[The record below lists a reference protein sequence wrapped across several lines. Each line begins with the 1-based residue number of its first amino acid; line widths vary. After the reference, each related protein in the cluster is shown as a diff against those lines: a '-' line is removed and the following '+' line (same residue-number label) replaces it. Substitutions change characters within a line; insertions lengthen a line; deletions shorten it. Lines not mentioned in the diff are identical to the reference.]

1 MASQQNDSATIAITV
16 NGQPREVSS
25 GVTVADLLD
34 AMGIAGERVA
44 VERNRGIVRRADRS
58 QCALA
63 QGDRI
68 EIVGFVGGG

>member
-25 GVTVADLLD
+25 GVTVADLLE

-44 VERNRGIVRRADRS
+44 D
-58 QCALA
+58 LA
-63 QGDRI
+63 AKSSFEGVTAQF
-68 EIVGFVGGG
+68 FVGGDAPDVG